1 MRRTRLARQQWRR
14 CEGSMVVV
22 VAVVVADM
30 VLRFGESREVRA
42 GGWRPGRDDHTS
54 NQQL

>member
-1 MRRTRLARQQWRR
+1 
-14 CEGSMVVV
+14 MVVV